1 LAGAV
6 LDASAVLAYLNRE
19 AGADAVAELLA
30 AGASVSAVNFAEVLS
45 TGADRGVS
53 PKRFIARLT
62 EVGILDGALSVEP
75 FTAEDASTVGA
86 LRLATRSAGLSRGD
100 RACLALARRLD
111 APAVT
116 ADVAWSEVDVGVE
129 IHLIR

>member
-19 AGADAVAELLA
+19 TGAEVVADLLA
-30 AGASVSAVNFAEVLS
+30 AGASVSAVNLAEVLS
-45 TGADRGVS
+45 TGVDRGVAAE
-53 PKRFIARLT
+53 RLVARLA
-62 EVGILDGALSVEP
+62 EVGVLQGAMSVAP
-75 FTAEDASTVGA
+75 FTAEDASAVA
-86 LRLATRSAGLSRGD
+86 SLRPATHRAGLSLGD

-116 ADVAWSEVDVGVE
+116 ATAAWSEVDVDVE
-129 IHLIR
+129 ILLIR

>member
-19 AGADAVAELLA
+19 AGAEVVADLVA
-30 AGASVSAVNFAEVLS
+30 AGASLSAVNFAEVLS
-45 TGADRGVS
+45 TAADRGV
-53 PKRFIARLT
+53 PTERLIARLG
-62 EVGILDGALSVEP
+62 EVGVFEGAVSVEP
-75 FTAEDASTVGA
+75 FTAEDASTVGS
-86 LRLATRSAGLSRGD
+86 LRLATRGAGLSLGD

-116 ADVAWSEVDVGVE
+116 ADAAWAEVDVGVE
-129 IHLIR
+129 IRLIR